1 MNPQLSQSV
10 HGIALETIVGLGA
23 GMGAGPIRR
32 KTRGLPV
39 ELAQKS
45 NIYLFSIYLS
55 IFHLHLHW
63 PRMEKLAQWILDQKE
78 NQSQ

>member
-10 HGIALETIVGLGA
+10 HGIALETVVGLGA

-39 ELAQKS
+39 ELARKI
-45 NIYLFSIYLS
+45 NIYLLSLYLS
-55 IFHLHLHW
+55 IYRLHLHW
-63 PRMEKLAQWILDQKE
+63 PRMKKLAPWIPDQEE
-78 NQSQ
+78 NQSR